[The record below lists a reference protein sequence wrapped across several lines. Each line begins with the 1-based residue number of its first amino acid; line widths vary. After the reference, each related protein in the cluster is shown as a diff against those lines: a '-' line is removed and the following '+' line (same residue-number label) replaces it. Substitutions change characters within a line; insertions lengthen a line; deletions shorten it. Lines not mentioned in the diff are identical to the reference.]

1 MDITAALTVIREMAN
16 RNSYGYIA
24 DALNRRGIPSGPT
37 GPKWNRGTV
46 YKLAQA
52 HGIRC
57 AYVPSFQRV
66 S

>member
-1 MDITAALTVIREMAN
+1 MDTSAALAVIRELAN
-16 RNSYGYIA
+16 GNGYGFIA
-24 DALNRRGIPSGPT
+24 EALNRRGIPSGPK

-57 AYVPSFQRV
+57 EYLALRAG
-66 S
+66 

>member
-1 MDITAALTVIREMAN
+1 MDIEAALAVIRELAK
-16 RNSYGYIA
+16 NSYGYIA
-24 DALNRRGIPSGPT
+24 VALNRRGIPSGPS

-57 AYVPSFQRV
+57 GLT
-66 S
+66 